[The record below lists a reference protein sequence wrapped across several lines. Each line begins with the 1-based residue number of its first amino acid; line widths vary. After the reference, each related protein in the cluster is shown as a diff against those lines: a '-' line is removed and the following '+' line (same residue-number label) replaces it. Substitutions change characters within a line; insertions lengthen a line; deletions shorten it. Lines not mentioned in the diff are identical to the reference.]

1 MERNVLST
9 KPYRVTLP
17 QGELSACMSLH
28 SLQDLMQNH
37 SGQFFFSYFMNIVLI
52 CGRLSITTSKTMT
65 SSSATFPIL
74 LSRLIILLKY
84 LPNVGAVMVFQSFD
98 LSCRLILA
106 SKISNILL
114 LFSDWASLAVACFT
128 VFWQQGVGWWSKSIF
143 LGADCN
149 SSSVECWNL
158 IVNVSADIL

>member
-1 MERNVLST
+1 MERNVLFT
-9 KPYRVTLP
+9 KPYRVTLRK
-17 QGELSACMSLH
+17 GELSACMSLH

-37 SGQFFFSYFMNIVLI
+37 SVQFFFSYFMNIVLI

-65 SSSATFPIL
+65 SSSATFSIL
-74 LSRLIILLKY
+74 LSRLIILFKY
-84 LPNVGAVMVFQSFD
+84 LPNVGAVIVFRPLTSVVDCF
-98 LSCRLILA
+98 LV
-106 SKISNILL
+106 SKISNLLL

-128 VFWQQGVGWWSKSIF
+128 VFWQQGVGWWYKSIF

-158 IVNVSADIL
+158 ILNVSADNL